1 MIDAVDGVLVEVGA
15 AEHPRLL
22 VLNKVDELDD
32 ERRRELSYRHSDAV
46 QVSAA
51 TGEGLDAL
59 AEAVEAKFLSS
70 LRRMDLLVPYD
81 QGSRLS
87 ELHDVAGDMERED
100 TPAGVRVRAR
110 VPAGAAA
117 RFERFSV
124 NGQPE

>member
-1 MIDAVDGVLVEVGA
+1 M
-15 AEHPRLL
+15 
-22 VLNKVDELDD
+22 
-32 ERRRELSYRHSDAV
+32 
-46 QVSAA
+46 
-51 TGEGLDAL
+51 
-59 AEAVEAKFLSS
+59 
-70 LRRMDLLVPYD
+70 PYEE
-81 QGSRLS
+81 GSRLS